1 MDKIWEKIK
10 AMAED
15 GDGFIRTSQ
24 VEGAGVSRSMLKKYM
39 DAGKIE
45 RVRKGIYTITDGF
58 ADEYALIQ
66 AQNSKVIFSYGTA
79 LFLWEMSDR
88 APHFIDVTVPRGTN
102 ASIIKRDNENLR
114 VHHVL
119 EKYYEIGLAE
129 TQSPQGGMV
138 RLYDRERCI
147 CDLIRDND
155 QMEMQLYTQAIKAYF
170 RGKPNSRKLLKYGK
184 AFGIEEKIRI
194 YMEVLL

>member
-147 CDLIRDND
+147 CDLIRDKD

-184 AFGIEEKIRI
+184 AFVIEEKIRI